1 VAFILLIAILWADY
15 RNRSKSRFCTIRLD
29 FRRWGHGELVRPA
42 QSSCQ
47 YGAEVFGSY
56 TAEVWGN
63 VTGGLKQGGL
73 YIGLLTFGL
82 NLDLEKA
89 VGWNGASVNMTWL
102 WLSGG
107 DASDD
112 LVGNFLTISNISGF
126 NTLRLFQF

>member
-1 VAFILLIAILWADY
+1 VAFILLITILWADFGIAQNDDSAPSGWISAD
-15 RNRSKSRFCTIRLD
+15 RVTGNW
-29 FRRWGHGELVRPA
+29 FRQRKALVN
-42 QSSCQ
+42 

-89 VGWNGASVNMTWL
+89 VGWNGASAV
-102 WLSGG
+102 
-107 DASDD
+107 
-112 LVGNFLTISNISGF
+112 
-126 NTLRLFQF
+126 